1 MFWTGR
7 YYGRL
12 RSYRAEQQADHCS
25 QPLKRL
31 HKILTH
37 FVQGQSVLS
46 PFLGEQ
52 LQHMVPE
59 SLKTRKNKVTY
70 W

>member
-1 MFWTGR
+1 MFWTGC
-7 YYGRL
+7 YYKRL
-12 RSYRAEQQADHCS
+12 KSYKAEQQADHCS
-25 QPLKRL
+25 QPLERL
-31 HKILTH
+31 DKILTH

-59 SLKTRKNKVTY
+59 SLQT
-70 W
+70 